1 MNYYLSKYVGKYRV
15 VAAIDKNTNDFC
27 RDEYGN
33 LENDQDI
40 WIKCANNIK
49 VFYYGKSYLKVYIPA
64 LGKGRN
70 IIKTIYQRY
79 INTKNAKVTQNTVT
93 NKNGLK
99 YIKENIEILDNALF
113 SKDLETTEFIES
125 YMETD
130 EEITFLIKDKNF
142 DSIVDIIKPLTNGAG
157 ISPFSTK
164 NLPKCKCV
172 LTNDQIKKYKEITS
186 VIPKEV

>member
-70 IIKTIYQRY
+70 IIKTI
-79 INTKNAKVTQNTVT
+79 INPKNTKVTQSTVI
-93 NKNGLK
+93 NKK
-99 YIKENIEILDNALF
+99 WIR
-113 SKDLETTEFIES
+113 
-125 YMETD
+125 
-130 EEITFLIKDKNF
+130 
-142 DSIVDIIKPLTNGAG
+142 V
-157 ISPFSTK
+157 
-164 NLPKCKCV
+164 
-172 LTNDQIKKYKEITS
+172 YKG
-186 VIPKEV
+186 KHRDFR